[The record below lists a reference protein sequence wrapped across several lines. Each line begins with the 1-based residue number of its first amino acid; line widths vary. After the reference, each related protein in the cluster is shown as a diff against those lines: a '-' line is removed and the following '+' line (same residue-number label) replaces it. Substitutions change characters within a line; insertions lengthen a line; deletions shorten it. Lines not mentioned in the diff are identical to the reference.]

1 MGVDDLIPSLRVSHP
16 HVMHETPITL
26 RSHALLV
33 DGHSSLM
40 AVLTGSEAAT
50 PGEMYHRFLAPV
62 RRWLGL
68 QRDPSMPQTLVLVMD
83 KSALVPKEKEAEQK
97 KRRVRE
103 ESDIAKAREAGTYTD
118 FSKTRELDFEHV
130 PDKIYPVSI
139 RTQPHAKTALIRYF
153 YNRLLTGPVL
163 EDDLRLV
170 VDFYADRP
178 AAYRRGSSL
187 VNDMPGSTKG
197 EGEMAICDWTTRLPG
212 IFYGSPD
219 LEKSAI
225 TVQWRTDDA
234 DVVAAGFKYAAR
246 GDLDRC
252 VVTWAV
258 YANPAVRPLWCNLT
272 MLYAE
277 FMRMGVTPV
286 RLAVLCACMGCDYAS
301 KSDFTRG
308 IGGPTV
314 WVNGLEACAQR
325 AWAAKTE
332 SVDEARDYL
341 VASIKARGRRT
352 MPNAKS
358 KKRKTE
364 EKNDDDDDDD
374 DESGFA
380 SFATGNKIASIKTT
394 KKRPAI
400 AATQDV
406 SFDFKP
412 RSQSESADLPLAP
425 RVQLSP
431 QAVEAVRF
439 LVSYWAS

>member
-16 HVMHETPITL
+16 RVMHETPIAV
-26 RSHALLV
+26 RPHALLV

-68 QRDPSMPQTLVLVMD
+68 QRDPSMPQTVVIVMD
-83 KSALVPKEKEAEQK
+83 KAALVPKEKEAEQK

-103 ESDIAKAREAGTYTD
+103 EADVAKARDAGLYTD
-118 FSKTRELDFEHV
+118 FSQTRELDFEHI
-130 PDKIYPVSI
+130 PDRIYPVSI

-153 YNRLLTGPVL
+153 YNRLVGGPVL
-163 EDDLRLV
+163 EDDVRLV

-187 VNDMPGSTKG
+187 VNEIPASTKG
-197 EGEMAICDWTTRLPG
+197 EGEMAICDWTARLPAA
-212 IFYGSPD
+212 FYGAPD
-219 LEKSAI
+219 VQSS
-225 TVQWRTDDA
+225 TVQVMWRTDDA

-252 VVTWAV
+252 AVTWAV
-258 YANPAVRPLWCNLT
+258 YSNPAVRPLWCDLSS
-272 MLYAE
+272 LYAE
-277 FMRMGVTPV
+277 LLRMGVTPV

-332 SVDEARDYL
+332 TLDDARDYL
-341 VASIKARGRRT
+341 VASIKARGRRS
-352 MPNAKS
+352 MPNAKRRKPAGGGGDQDDGKDDEFVS
-358 KKRKTE
+358 FAASANIAPIPAKAKKRTV
-364 EKNDDDDDDD
+364 
-374 DESGFA
+374 
-380 SFATGNKIASIKTT
+380 TT
-394 KKRPAI
+394 AE
-400 AATQDV
+400 AVDA
-406 SFDFKP
+406 FDFKP
-412 RSQSESADLPLAP
+412 RTQAQAADLPLAP
-425 RVQLSP
+425 RVHLSP
-431 QAVEAVRF
+431 QAIEAVRF
-439 LVSYWAS
+439 LVGYWAS